1 MNTSKIT
8 SEEAMNLLKNVPEEW
23 QAFWCNHGTVLRN
36 LADLS
41 AALSDMSAEEF
52 AHHVNG
58 EKNDF
63 ATWTEDVLGDATLA
77 NKLRLLSTAEASQRM
92 VGRRIEE
99 LTLALAT
106 TETAPAAEMAPA
118 PVEAAAAIVA
128 AQPPSAEKKTAS
140 KPAKPASS
148 HVEKKPAAKAA
159 KTAKKAAV
167 SPAPKA
173 AAAKTTAKKES
184 VWSKLLKR

>member
-106 TETAPAAEMAPA
+106 TETAPAAETAPA
-118 PVEAAAAIVA
+118 PVEATAAIVA

-140 KPAKPASS
+140 KPA
-148 HVEKKPAAKAA
+148 KKPAAKAA

-173 AAAKTTAKKES
+173 AAAKTATKKES